1 MNPFE
6 RIKNFFSPK
15 NEVNYIGRESFRTSN
30 PGYDVFSSNDTFAS
44 AFPSVRPITDEAMQ
58 VVPYAVDENG
68 ERLNV
73 TPQPLNALAHPNKMD
88 SAALFRKKLFT
99 SMLTN
104 RNTYVLVWR
113 SEGSNAYP
121 GGTITPNNIIGYTF
135 LEGYS
140 IQLEDGVI
148 KYKQG
153 THVFT
158 ENEVMVFPGGVD
170 GYSLN
175 AGYSATTGALQWL
188 KLDDYIADYNKGMF
202 ANGAIPAGQFIITA
216 KSPQDFK
223 DIKSGMERMHKGAG
237 KNNNV
242 MYTYQPVGADGKP
255 AQAQIQWIPF
265 ALNNRD
271 MAIDIIFDQVNKRVD
286 QAYGVPG
293 VVKGH
298 DESANYATA
307 EVADRNFAKYTVKPL
322 LTLFYSQ
329 LTHELNRITG
339 GLGWAVQYNYEIP
352 AISDAEKVKAEVKT
366 LNMGI
371 ITTMLDR
378 GYQLD
383 NIVAAFDLPDTL
395 NRLGAAV
402 VAEDDEV
409 EVDTG
414 NEVGNAPDQATM
426 RSSERTNPKAAAKIV
441 SDKAKMEEVTRAYMK
456 ALIDDAIKELDGT
469 VQNAEQDNPQETFV
483 DEMMIIAIAVMINA
497 GEIQYAEG
505 KTILLKAG
513 LDTSNLTEFVL
524 NDAAKDAYRNY
535 LNKVADSYGNDTAES
550 IRKVLADAQEKGLS
564 NAEIKKN
571 LQGIL
576 NTDEWRVDRLVDTE
590 LNHSGSQGGLES
602 IKQIM
607 AQTGVEMER
616 ALEHTG
622 TPQCEYCRSEEG
634 KWRDAG
640 TVVVPL
646 DGQFTGADGGILTN
660 KFQDYTCGG
669 LHPNC
674 GGRDVYRVKEN

>member
-30 PGYDVFSSNDTFAS
+30 LGYDTFCATDTFAS

-58 VVPYAVDENG
+58 VVPYAVDEKG
-68 ERLNV
+68 ERLKV

-104 RNTYVLVWR
+104 RNTYVLIWR
-113 SEGSNAYP
+113 SEGGNAYP

-140 IQLEDGVI
+140 IVLEDGVI

-153 THVFT
+153 ERVFT

-170 GYSLN
+170 GYNLN

-188 KLDDYIADYNKGMF
+188 QLDDYIADYNKGMF

-242 MYTYQPVGADGKP
+242 MYTYQPVGVDGKP

-271 MAIDIIFDQVNKRVD
+271 MAIDIIFEQVNKRVD

-339 GLGWAVQYNYEIP
+339 GLGWAVQYTYEIP

-371 ITTMLDR
+371 VTTMLDR

-383 NIVAAFDLPDTL
+383 NIVAAFDLPDVL
-395 NRLGAAV
+395 NKLGDAV
-402 VAEDDEV
+402 VADDDEV

-414 NEVGNAPDQATM
+414 DEVSSAPDQATM
-426 RSSERTNPKAAAKIV
+426 RSSERTNPKAAAKIK
-441 SDKAKMEEVTRAYMK
+441 SDKQKMTEVAEQYLQ
-456 ALIDDAIKELDGT
+456 ALIDKAIKELDET
-469 VQNAEQDNPQETFV
+469 VQNAEQDDPQETFV
-483 DEMMIIAIAVMINA
+483 NEMMIVAVAIMIDR

-505 KTILLKAG
+505 RTILTKAG
-513 LDTSNLTEFVL
+513 LDTSNLTKFVL
-524 NDAAKDAYRNY
+524 SDDARTAYKNY
-535 LNKVADSYGNDTAES
+535 LQKVGSSYGDDTAES
-550 IRKVLADAQEKGLS
+550 IRKVLADGQERGLS

-571 LQGIL
+571 LKGIM
-576 NTDEWRVDRLVDTE
+576 NTDSWRVDRLVNTE
-590 LNHSGSQGGLES
+590 LNKQGATGGLEGM
-602 IKQIM
+602 KQIT
-607 AQTGVEMER
+607 AQTGVEFEKS
-616 ALEHTG
+616 LEHTG
-622 TPQCEYCRSEEG
+622 TPQCEYCKASEG
-634 KWRDAG
+634 KWYKAED
-640 TVVVPL
+640 VIVPV
-646 DGQFTGADGGILTN
+646 DGHFTGVDGGMLVN
-660 KFQDYTCGG
+660 KFADYTCGG
-669 LHPNC
+669 LHVNC
-674 GGRDVYRVKEN
+674 KGRTIYRVRE

>member
-1 MNPFE
+1 MNPLKAI
-6 RIKNFFSPK
+6 RDWLAPR

-30 PGYDVFSSNDTFAS
+30 PGYDTFCSNDTFAS
-44 AFPSVRPITDEAMQ
+44 AFPSIRPISDEAMQ
-58 VVPYAVDENG
+58 VVPFAVDENG
-68 ERLNV
+68 QRLKV
-73 TPQPLNALAHPNKMD
+73 TPQPLNALAHPNKTD
-88 SAALFRKKLFT
+88 SAAMFRKKLFT

-113 SEGSNAYP
+113 KDGSNAHP
-121 GGTITPNNIIGYTF
+121 GGQITPNNIIGYTF

-140 IQLEDGVI
+140 IVLEDGVI

-153 THVFT
+153 ERIFT

-170 GYSLN
+170 GFNLN

-188 KLDDYIADYNKGMF
+188 KLDDFIADYNSGMF
-202 ANGAIPAGQFIITA
+202 KNGAIPAGQFIITA
-216 KSPQDFK
+216 KSQTDYK
-223 DIKSGMERMHKGAG
+223 DIKANMQRMHKGAG
-237 KNNNV
+237 NNNNV

-322 LTLFYSQ
+322 LTMFYSQ
-329 LTHELNRITG
+329 FTHELNRITG
-339 GLGWAVQYNYEIP
+339 GLGWAVNYNYEIP

-371 ITTMLDR
+371 LTTMLDR
-378 GYQLD
+378 GYELS
-383 NIVAAFDLPDTL
+383 NIVEAFDLPDDL
-395 NRLGAAV
+395 NQLGEATI
-402 VAEDDEV
+402 AEDDEV
-409 EVDTG
+409 EVDSG

-426 RSSERTNPKAAAKIV
+426 RSSERTNPKAAAKIK
-441 SDKAKMEEVTRAYMK
+441 SDKQKMTEIAEQYMQ
-456 ALIDDAIKELDGT
+456 ALIDRAIKELDET
-469 VQNAEQDNPQETFV
+469 VQNAEQEDPQETFV
-483 DEMMIIAIAVMINA
+483 DEMMIVAVAIMIDR
-497 GEIQYAEG
+497 GEIQYDEG
-505 KTILLKAG
+505 KAILFKAG
-513 LDTSNLTEFVL
+513 IDTSNLTEFVL
-524 NDAAKDAYRNY
+524 NDAARDAYRNY
-535 LNKVADSYGNDTAES
+535 LNKVADSYGKDTAES

-571 LQGIL
+571 LKGIMK
-576 NTDEWRVDRLVDTE
+576 TDDWRVDRLVDTE
-590 LNHSGSQGGLES
+590 LNHSSAQGGLES

-634 KWRDAG
+634 VWRDAG
-640 TVVVPL
+640 KVVVPL

-674 GGRDVYRVKEN
+674 GGRDVYRVKE